1 MSSELLSLINIME
14 EINMDIY
21 EENGVKKAIMSK
33 EELQK
38 IVGRDDV
45 TFENLTDEEREK
57 VTEHV
62 RLHDLSN
69 FLKDMQKDV
78 FNPIPKYERSKPMK
92 KKSNLWDRIKKVA
105 SEKPEMAVTA
115 GLASF
120 ALVQTFF
127 DIRMIKSVS
136 EAQKTANVALAHSES
151 TLAELNRFIDYFN
164 NYALKASNRN
174 TCISANAIDELCN
187 QLETVKPGIK
197 AIVMNVADSATT
209 LP

>member
-1 MSSELLSLINIME
+1 
-14 EINMDIY
+14 MDIY
-21 EENGVKKAIMSK
+21 EEDGVKKCKMSK

-38 IVGRDDV
+38 IIGRDDA
-45 TFENLTDEEREK
+45 TIENLTEEERDK
-57 VTEHV
+57 LNEHV

-69 FLKDMQKDV
+69 LLKDMQKDI

-92 KKSNLWDRIKKVA
+92 KKSNLLDRIKKVA
-105 SEKPEMAVTA
+105 SEKPEMAITA

-127 DIRMIKSVS
+127 DIRMIKSVN

-164 NYALKASNRN
+164 NHALKLSNKN
-174 TCISANAIDELCN
+174 TMISANAIDELCN
-187 QLETVKPGIK
+187 QLETVKPGITE
-197 AIVMNVADSATT
+197 IVMNVAANAKT

>member
-1 MSSELLSLINIME
+1 
-14 EINMDIY
+14 MDIY
-21 EENGVKKAIMSK
+21 EENGVKKAKMSR

-45 TFENLTDEEREK
+45 TIENLTDEEK
-57 VTEHV
+57 AKLNEHV
-62 RLHDLSN
+62 KLQDLSN
-69 FLKDMQKDV
+69 FLNDMQKNI
-78 FNPIPKYERSKPMK
+78 FNPMPKYERSKPMK
-92 KKSNLWDRIKKVA
+92 KKSNLWDRIKKVV

-120 ALVQTFF
+120 ALLQTFL
-127 DIRMIKSVS
+127 DIRMLKDIN
-136 EAQKTANVALAHSES
+136 EAKKTANVALAHSES

-164 NYALKASNRN
+164 NYALKASNKN
-174 TCISANAIDELCN
+174 TMISANAIDELCN

-197 AIVMNVADSATT
+197 TIVMNVAESATT